1 MCARRGAQKLKDGIL
16 STLCP
21 HHHRYDMQFSEPAE
35 SEA

>member
-1 MCARRGAQKLKDGIL
+1 MRDRGGAQKLKDGIL

-21 HHHRYDMQFSEPAE
+21 HHHRYDMQFSAPAE